1 MPCLPQAFMYIDEAH
16 SIGAMGKTGRGC
28 AEYAGVD
35 PRDIDVM
42 MGTFSKGFGASGG
55 YIAASR

>member
-1 MPCLPQAFMYIDEAH
+1 MYIDEAH